1 MNKKRVG
8 ILVSTLL
15 VLIMAFSLLAGC
27 GLESFK
33 KKVKKQGW
41 EYEEY
46 GRVTAMAEAS
56 VLIANKEKTT
66 KVEKAIQGASKVIAI
81 SKQEGLKTY
90 SIHYFIF
97 DKSSSA
103 KAYYK
108 ALNKT
113 LKKVEK
119 DSPYFNMI
127 VQKKGRTIA
136 IADRES
142 AEKFSKK

>member
-1 MNKKRVG
+1 M
-8 ILVSTLL
+8 
-15 VLIMAFSLLAGC
+15 
-27 GLESFK
+27 
-33 KKVKKQGW
+33 
-41 EYEEY
+41 
-46 GRVTAMAEAS
+46 
-56 VLIANKEKTT
+56 IANKEKTT

-119 DSPYFNMI
+119 NSPYYRLL
-127 VQKKGRTIA
+127 KRRA
-136 IADRES
+136 R
-142 AEKFSKK
+142 